1 MGAEF
6 PARIRLRCGRGSS
19 QPPHRQN
26 SMRSTVQ
33 ASEPE
38 VSLTKVTNLFVDAA
52 FINQLGVRELATEEG
67 ICTAQVELPAWMGK
81 PQQSLH
87 AVVQASLADHAAK
100 SAVKSVVAP
109 DTSVVR
115 LDFKLRYLETATG
128 RTVRAV
134 ANVLRC
140 SRSIA
145 VVEVDIYSQGAE
157 AGVEVLV
164 AVAEVTLVVEDDSVQ
179 FPETHCACLEI

>member
-1 MGAEF
+1 
-6 PARIRLRCGRGSS
+6 
-19 QPPHRQN
+19 
-26 SMRSTVQ
+26 MRSSAQ
-33 ASEPE
+33 SPEPE

-52 FINQLGVRELATEEG
+52 FINQLGVKELTNEEG
-67 ICTAQVELPAWMGK
+67 VCEARVELPAWMGK

-109 DTSVVR
+109 ESSVVR
-115 LDFKLRYLETATG
+115 LDFKLKYLETATG

-157 AGVEVLV
+157 VGEEALV
-164 AVAEVTLVVEDDSVQ
+164 AVAEVTLVVEDDVVQ

>member
-1 MGAEF
+1 
-6 PARIRLRCGRGSS
+6 
-19 QPPHRQN
+19 
-26 SMRSTVQ
+26 MRSSAQT
-33 ASEPE
+33 SEPE

-52 FINQLGVRELATEEG
+52 FINQLGVKELTNEEG
-67 ICTAQVELPAWMGK
+67 VCEALVELPAWMGK

-100 SAVKSVVAP
+100 GAVKSVVSP

-115 LDFKLRYLETATG
+115 LDFKLKYLEAATG

-157 AGVEVLV
+157 VGEEALV
-164 AVAEVTLVVEDDSVQ
+164 AVAEVTLVVEDDAAQ

>member
-1 MGAEF
+1 
-6 PARIRLRCGRGSS
+6 
-19 QPPHRQN
+19 
-26 SMRSTVQ
+26 MRSS
-33 ASEPE
+33 APSSEPE

-52 FINQLGVRELATEEG
+52 FINQLGVKELTDENGA
-67 ICTAQVELPAWMGK
+67 CVAQVEMPAWMGK

-115 LDFKLRYLETATG
+115 LDFKLKYLETATG

-145 VVEVDIYSQGAE
+145 VVEVDIYSQGAQV
-157 AGVEVLV
+157 GVDALV
-164 AVAEVTLVVEDDSVQ
+164 AVAEVTLVVEDGSAQ

>member
-1 MGAEF
+1 
-6 PARIRLRCGRGSS
+6 
-19 QPPHRQN
+19 
-26 SMRSTVQ
+26 MRSTVPS
-33 ASEPE
+33 SEPE

-52 FINQLGVRELATEEG
+52 FINQLGVRELTTEEG
-67 ICTAQVELPAWMGK
+67 VCTAHVELPAWMGK

-145 VVEVDIYSQGAE
+145 VVEVDIYSQGAQ
-157 AGVEVLV
+157 AGVEALV
-164 AVAEVTLVVEDDSVQ
+164 AVAEVTLVVEDDSAQ